1 VTGEATRVLGQA
13 GATRVG
19 GARGRRV
26 ELAVGTNGGCDGGS
40 LWGQGARVGRRGGF
54 CSRAQVKAVHDGP
67 VRAAA
72 RHGLEQHVQG
82 PATTCSGRPANGGAQ
97 AAQRGQRARTTWLG
111 VGPTDI
117 VHRDHGAWR
126 TDLWTRA
133 GLGVRVRRRKAAGHR
148 NRARRRA
155 RGSSARFGAK
165 TVRFSPAQMRFS
177 PKSST
182 KVYQGLI
189 TKVVDHVT
197 SYNFYKGQ
205 VVFFST
211 DCVQNACQDADFLGA
226 DE

>member
-1 VTGEATRVLGQA
+1 
-13 GATRVG
+13 
-19 GARGRRV
+19 V
-26 ELAVGTNGGCDGGS
+26 ELAVGTNGGWNGGS
-40 LWGQGARVGRRGGF
+40 LRGQGARVGRRGVF
-54 CSRAQVKAVHDGP
+54 CSQAQVKAVRDGP
-67 VRAAA
+67 VRAVA
-72 RHGLEQHVQG
+72 RHGLERHGQG
-82 PATTCSGRPANGGAQ
+82 PATTCSCRPANGGAR
-97 AAQRGQRARTTWLG
+97 AARRGQRARTTWLG

-117 VHRDHGAWR
+117 THRDHRARR

-133 GLGVRVRRRKAAGHR
+133 CFSVRVRRRTAAGR
-148 NRARRRA
+148 RDRVRRRA
-155 RGSSARFGAK
+155 RGASARSGAK
-165 TVRFSPAQMRFS
+165 TIRFSPAQTRFS

-211 DCVQNACQDADFLGA
+211 DCAHNACQGADFLGA